1 MTGIQNAEAPV
12 DFGTQEHRLKFLRYL
27 RDEARY
33 TNEDI
38 ARASGYGLDTVK
50 GWFSDN
56 ANRQRV
62 VKDRALQLIMANLN
76 ITPQAYLLAVNR
88 QD

>member
-1 MTGIQNAEAPV
+1 MSTLFIADLHLEDARP
-12 DFGTQEHRLKFLRYL
+12 GTTDAFLRFL

>member
-12 DFGTQEHRLKFLRYL
+12 DFGTQEQRLKFLRYL
-27 RDEARY
+27 RDDARY

-38 ARASGYGLDTVK
+38 ATASGYGVDTVK

-56 ANRQRV
+56 QDRQRK
-62 VKDRALQLIMANLN
+62 VKDRALQLLLANLK
-76 ITPQAYLLAVNR
+76 ISPLAYQAAVNR
-88 QD
+88 QN